1 MSAPSLLAT
10 VAAVAANLGVVA
22 VAVTLRPR
30 FATDGVVRMLLV
42 LYAAVNLLALA
53 RTATRER
60 LWEAGFRVTR
70 IAFLTNVVLALSGLA
85 VAGASF
91 TGPRTTDAALPFLL
105 PLPALLTLSALYLRR
120 ERRRRPR

>member
-1 MSAPSLLAT
+1 MAGILAT
-10 VAAVAANLGVVA
+10 VAAVAANVGVVV
-22 VAVTLRPR
+22 VAIMLRPR

-70 IAFLTNVVLALSGLA
+70 IAFLTNVVLGLSGLVLA
-85 VAGASF
+85 TASF
-91 TGPRTTDAALPFLL
+91 TGPRATDAALPFLL
-105 PLPALLTLSALYLRR
+105 PLPALLTLAALYLRR
-120 ERRRRPR
+120 ERRHQPR